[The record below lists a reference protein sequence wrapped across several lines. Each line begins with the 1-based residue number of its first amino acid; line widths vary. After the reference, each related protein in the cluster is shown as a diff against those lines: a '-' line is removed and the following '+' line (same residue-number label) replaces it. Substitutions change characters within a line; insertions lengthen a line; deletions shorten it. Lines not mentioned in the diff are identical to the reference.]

1 MAHSWLGHV
10 LQSQGKL
17 PESQTEFQQALDI
30 SRRLAEQAPTNAGW
44 QRELAVMCSRI
55 ANLESKAGRHAAAL
69 PLYEEASR
77 IFGELATKAPAF
89 AQWVKDRDNV
99 NKQLALCRSAVAAAQ
114 LQGSASEDS
123 ATSLTQ

>member
-1 MAHSWLGHV
+1 MLFRS
-10 LQSQGKL
+10 SQGKL

-77 IFGELATKAPAF
+77 IFGELATKAPGF

-114 LQGSASEDS
+114 PHGS
-123 ATSLTQ
+123 ATSGGSATS